1 MPSAVMPSGCWRTCG
16 CGKASRQRRGLRVRN
31 STAAP
36 TAAVRC
42 FLSALW
48 PVALLASPCV
58 RVVAASIELYPALI
72 CPVAPHSAFQHNL
85 SLPSVERELV
95 VQERRCPYWDHV
107 VWCGALA
114 NFAYLP
120 ATRQT
125 NRLHLR
131 RTTDGNPIV
140 GPYLEDR
147 TPIHAA
153 LLMDDLFR
161 GFVRPPQ
168 FEENKHGN

>member
-1 MPSAVMPSGCWRTCG
+1 M
-16 CGKASRQRRGLRVRN
+16 AS
-31 STAAP
+31 P
-36 TAAVRC
+36 TAAERC

-48 PVALLASPCV
+48 PVALLASPCT

-72 CPVAPHSAFQHNL
+72 CPVAPHAAFQHNL
-85 SLPSVERELV
+85 SLPSLERELV
-95 VQERRCPYWDHV
+95 VQERRYPYWDHV

-120 ATRQT
+120 ATAR
-125 NRLHLR
+125 
-131 RTTDGNPIV
+131 PITCTSAGLPMGIQIK

-153 LLMDDLFR
+153 LLMDDLFG
-161 GFVRPPQ
+161 GFVRPPHEALGLTPQ
-168 FEENKHGN
+168 Q